1 MRKETLN
8 GTPIPYDLPTEE
20 LGAMMSSSIMQ
31 DFSLA
36 CEALSYKNDPDAY
49 RIMKS
54 HANDKDKYR
63 RLYVLKTIFRHPE
76 AVELVDLL
84 ENAIASDD
92 ALFVE
97 NGLLV
102 IADYQI
108 KVSAPLL
115 LAALDK
121 HLPQLYMAIR
131 AAGTLDVSDEHYAKL
146 VRLFKKA
153 QQCSQ
158 KEFFAQILIEHYL
171 PAKSEELFDLF
182 CCDSFAKIRLLG
194 LEIARQYGYPLSPF
208 LSDMDGH
215 VKKLMAQ
222 SLGELSFL
230 TAYAS
235 KYRVDVSDDLE
246 SAIIYNPHQQE
257 HLYVEYDS
265 ADDFSPFT
273 LCFSFQHVHLPDR
286 ESAAEWIDDILHENI
301 FSIEYFKG
309 ENRHFGGQI
318 SAADLANLSYELLEQ
333 KTGYYG
339 STKLYALADCFKVR
353 GWTQKNDF
361 DGYFVKKAD
370 GTQIR
375 IVPVYQTDF

>member
-20 LGAMMSSSIMQ
+20 LGAMMSSCVMK

-146 VRLFKKA
+146 VQLFKKA

-158 KEFFAQILIEHYL
+158 KEFIAQILIEHYL

-182 CCDSFAKIRLLG
+182 CCDGFAKIRLLG
-194 LEIARQYGYPLSPF
+194 LKIARQYGYPLSQF

-246 SAIIYNPHQQE
+246 SAIIYNPHQKE

-265 ADDFSPFT
+265 ADDYSPFT
-273 LCFSFQHVHLPDR
+273 LSFSFQHVHLTDR

-361 DGYFVKKAD
+361 DGYFVAKDD
-370 GTQIR
+370 GIQIR
-375 IVPVYQTDF
+375 IVPVEQTDF